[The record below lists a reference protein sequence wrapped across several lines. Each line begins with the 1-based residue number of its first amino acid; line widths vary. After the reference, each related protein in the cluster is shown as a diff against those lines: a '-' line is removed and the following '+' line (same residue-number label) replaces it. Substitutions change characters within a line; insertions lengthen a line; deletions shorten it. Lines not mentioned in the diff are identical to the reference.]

1 MVKLSIS
8 WCPIFKK
15 IYLMVVNYFSANVT
29 PTTGRWMD
37 MYCIVDIKYKVLKMW
52 EIGFRRDASMFD
64 NVDS

>member
-1 MVKLSIS
+1 M
-8 WCPIFKK
+8 
-15 IYLMVVNYFSANVT
+15 YLMVVNYFSANVT
-29 PTTGRWMD
+29 LTTGRWMD